1 MAAAAAPADVCQ
13 QPPRRR
19 LRQLHTALLQS
30 SPPAAAAA
38 VATTQPASAAATTQ
52 PMAEVEPEHAIEAA
66 AMQYHRS
73 GYTIL
78 RNAVPAQ
85 LLRDLQRRFD
95 EHAAAYVQ
103 SLGADVPRG
112 RLTFYELNE
121 DAAFTELA
129 ELLTHHPVLGR
140 CAELSWNRAPEIDH
154 KPYGS
159 VLLGGEPSDGSWH
172 VDAQGPLSLY
182 ADSPVRLRD
191 SPNFL
196 NMKVLPLLLP
206 R

>member
-1 MAAAAAPADVCQ
+1 
-13 QPPRRR
+13 
-19 LRQLHTALLQS
+19 
-30 SPPAAAAA
+30 
-38 VATTQPASAAATTQ
+38 
-52 PMAEVEPEHAIEAA
+52 MAEVEPEHAIEAA

-78 RNAVPAQ
+78 RNAVPVQ

-129 ELLTHHPVLGR
+129 ELLTRHPVLAR
-140 CAELSWNRAPEIDH
+140 CAELSWNRAAEIDH

-172 VDAQGPLSLY
+172 VDAQGPMTSKRW
-182 ADSPVRLRD
+182 SFERKSVVRTTDR
-191 SPNFL
+191 SRRVAGSNGAPTCSWS
-196 NMKVLPLLLP
+196 
-206 R
+206 RERS